1 MDMQVININTVVF
14 DFKKMIQRL
23 IGEDIVFRVFLAP
36 DLYHVNADKGQI
48 EQVLMNLTVNARDA
62 MPAGGTLTI
71 ITANVHLDEAY
82 VKRCADNL
90 SPGQY
95 VMLAV
100 SDTGCGMDAAVRQQ
114 IFEPF
119 FTTKERGKGTGL
131 GLSTVFGIIKQH
143 GGNIEVNSEPGMGT
157 TFKIY
162 LPQAGIP
169 AQMHDC
175 NFTEP
180 TSSNGTETVLVVE
193 DDEQVRHFICKSLN
207 LCGYNVVEARD
218 PNDALRLVSENIAI
232 PHLLLT
238 DVIMPEMNGR
248 DLYDKI
254 ASIHPEIEVLYM
266 SGYTSDIIA
275 HHGILD
281 KGINFLQKP
290 FTVQSL
296 TEKIRQVL
304 KLSPEKIDS

>member
-1 MDMQVININTVVF
+1 MT
-14 DFKKMIQRL
+14 
-23 IGEDIVFRVFLAP
+23 AT
-36 DLYHVNADKGQI
+36 LY
-48 EQVLMNLTVNARDA
+48 
-62 MPAGGTLTI
+62 
-71 ITANVHLDEAY
+71 LDEDY
-82 VKRCADNL
+82 VKLCADNL
-90 SPGQY
+90 SAGQY
-95 VMLAV
+95 IMLAV
-100 SDTGCGMDAAVRQQ
+100 SDTGCGMDAATQQQ

-180 TSSNGTETVLVVE
+180 TSINGTETVLVVE

-218 PNDALRLVSENIAI
+218 PNDALRIVSDNIAI

-248 DLYDKI
+248 ICTTK
-254 ASIHPEIEVLYM
+254 
-266 SGYTSDIIA
+266 
-275 HHGILD
+275 
-281 KGINFLQKP
+281 
-290 FTVQSL
+290 
-296 TEKIRQVL
+296 
-304 KLSPEKIDS
+304 